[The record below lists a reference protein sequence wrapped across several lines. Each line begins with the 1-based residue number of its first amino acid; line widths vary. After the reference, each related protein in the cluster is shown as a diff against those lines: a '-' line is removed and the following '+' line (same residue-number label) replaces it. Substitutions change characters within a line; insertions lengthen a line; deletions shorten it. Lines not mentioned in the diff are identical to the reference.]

1 VDGRVGRVLGGL
13 GTGLVVFVAVPVV
26 LIVAVGVPLP
36 HGSAGRSGRALVD
49 VLALVAWV
57 AWAACCWPIL
67 RGRGRQGPTPG
78 RNVSVDARWRD
89 KVSARI
95 AGALLVVLPLG
106 LLGGAAVAGAAAAT
120 AAASVSAP
128 AATSPSGPAPTPAG
142 APTSAPAAPPTY
154 LVAPGDSL
162 WSIGR
167 APLRRRGRLAG
178 AGCPESGPSDG
189 PTAGASPTRP

>member
-1 VDGRVGRVLGGL
+1 MDGRVGRVLGGL

-67 RGRGRQGPTPG
+67 RDVVGRVRRRDG
-78 RNVSVDARWRD
+78 NVSVDARWRD

-106 LLGGAAVAGAAAAT
+106 LLGGAAVAGQ
-120 AAASVSAP
+120 
-128 AATSPSGPAPTPAG
+128 
-142 APTSAPAAPPTY
+142 
-154 LVAPGDSL
+154 
-162 WSIGR
+162 
-167 APLRRRGRLAG
+167 
-178 AGCPESGPSDG
+178 
-189 PTAGASPTRP
+189 